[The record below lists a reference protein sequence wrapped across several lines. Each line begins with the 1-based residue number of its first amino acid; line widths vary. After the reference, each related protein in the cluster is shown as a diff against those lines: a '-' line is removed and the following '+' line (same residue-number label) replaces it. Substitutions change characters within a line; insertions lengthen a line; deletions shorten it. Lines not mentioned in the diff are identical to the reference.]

1 MLLSFLLIPSVFAN
15 QNPMEFIT
23 NGSII
28 LHYIPLLFCPALL
41 IRFFNHHLT
50 TEKIKLTLSNKKAN
64 NKISKYPFII
74 SNWLL
79 IVSIVLIIAGFSID
93 FIGRETLPLNDR
105 IITLSALGLSSNNDE
120 YNTFN
125 KSSSLMIKEA
135 ISYNEEN
142 DNDALIVNYYYYNS
156 EKKAKNA
163 LNDYLNSVNFKNKKQ
178 ITNGYLL
185 SNDSIYNCIAFV
197 KNKRLI
203 IVPTTVDLLE
213 NNTYHKI
220 TSFNY

>member
-1 MLLSFLLIPSVFAN
+1 M
-15 QNPMEFIT
+15 
-23 NGSII
+23 
-28 LHYIPLLFCPALL
+28 
-41 IRFFNHHLT
+41 
-50 TEKIKLTLSNKKAN
+50 KK
-64 NKISKYPFII
+64 
-74 SNWLL
+74 
-79 IVSIVLIIAGFSID
+79 
-93 FIGRETLPLNDR
+93 
-105 IITLSALGLSSNNDE
+105 
-120 YNTFN
+120 
-125 KSSSLMIKEA
+125 
-135 ISYNEEN
+135 

-203 IVPTTVDLLE
+203 IVQTTVDLLE
-213 NNTYHKI
+213 NNTYQKI